1 MIPILFG
8 ITLLTFCLFNVFG
21 GDPALRFAGRHATPE
36 VIQNLRIELGLDRS
50 LPQQYFFFVKQIAS
64 FDYGRSWATKQT
76 IRTMISDG
84 VGASLCLTV
93 PVEIFSILFCIALA
107 LLAVYYRA
115 RVFDKATMIICL
127 GLLSI
132 SSLVYIIVLQYG
144 LAYKFGIFP
153 ISGWEPDWAGRWQY
167 LFLPWLILFILNL
180 GPSILIYRS
189 VITDELFQDYVRTAR
204 AKGVRQD
211 VVFTRHILKN
221 AMIPIITVIVIEL
234 PFVLTGTF
242 LVEHFFSIPGLGGLL
257 IKAFQDSDFPVIKAM
272 TVIVSILYMGLNLV
286 ADVLYAAVDP
296 RVKLS

>member
-36 VIQNLRIELGLDRS
+36 VIETLRAELGLNRS
-50 LPQQYFFFVKQIAS
+50 LPEQYLFFVKQIVT

-76 IRTMISDG
+76 IATMINDG
-84 VGASLCLTV
+84 VSASLCLTI
-93 PVEIFSILFCIALA
+93 PVEIFSILFCIGLA
-107 LLAVYYRA
+107 LIAVFYRA
-115 RVFDKATMIICL
+115 RLFDKITMIVCL

-132 SSLVYIIVLQYG
+132 SSLVYIIVMQYG
-144 LAYKFGIFP
+144 LAYKFGMFP
-153 ISGWEPDWAGRWQY
+153 ISGWDPSWIGRWQY
-167 LFLPWLILFILNL
+167 LMLPCLILFILNL

-189 VITDELFQDYVRTAR
+189 VIADELFQDYVRTAR
-204 AKGVRQD
+204 AKGLSQYT
-211 VVFTRHILKN
+211 VFTKHILKN

-234 PFVLTGTF
+234 PFVITGTF

-272 TVIVSILYMGLNLV
+272 TVIVSIMYMFLNLV
-286 ADVLYAAVDP
+286 ADVLYATVDP
-296 RVKLS
+296 RIKLS

>member
-8 ITLLTFCLFNVFG
+8 ITLLTFSLFNVFG

-36 VIQNLRIELGLDRS
+36 MVETLRAELGLNRS
-50 LPQQYFFFVKQIAS
+50 LPEQYLFFVKQIAT

-76 IRTMISDG
+76 IATMISDG
-84 VGASLCLTV
+84 VGASLCLTI
-93 PVEIFSILFCIALA
+93 PVEIFSILFCIGLA

-115 RVFDKATMIICL
+115 RFFDKATMVICL

-132 SSLVYIIVLQYG
+132 SSLVYIIILQYG

-153 ISGWEPDWAGRWQY
+153 ISGWDPDWVGRWQY

-180 GPSILIYRS
+180 GPSILVYRS
-189 VITDELFQDYVRTAR
+189 VMTDELFQDYVRTAR
-204 AKGVRQD
+204 AKGLSQY
-211 VVFTRHILKN
+211 VVFTKHILKN
-221 AMIPIITVIVIEL
+221 ALIPIITIIVIEL
-234 PFVLTGTF
+234 PFIITGTF

-272 TVIVSILYMGLNLV
+272 TVIVSILYMLLSLF
-286 ADVLYAAVDP
+286 ADIIYAAVDP
-296 RVKLS
+296 RIKLS